1 MKVTPRFQEV
11 NKKKKKDFW
20 IVKTQKPL
28 QPIDDWIEEDLNE
41 S

>member
-1 MKVTPRFQEV
+1 MKVTPRFQEF
-11 NKKKKKDFW
+11 NKKKKKNFG

-28 QPIDDWIEEDLNE
+28 QPLDEWIEEDLNE